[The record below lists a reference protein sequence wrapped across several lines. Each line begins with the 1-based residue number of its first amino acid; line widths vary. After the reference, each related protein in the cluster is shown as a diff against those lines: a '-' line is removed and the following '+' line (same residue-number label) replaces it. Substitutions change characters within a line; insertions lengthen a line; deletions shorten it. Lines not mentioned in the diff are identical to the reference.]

1 MCHNGIGRQ
10 CDYRRRGNL
19 KIVSARLVALVI
31 TFLGPASALS
41 AQSFEVSPFY
51 GYRFGGSFVDLYTAQ
66 PFDLDGAPATGV
78 AFDIRIYDDDDFQFE
93 GFFTHQV
100 ADVALGAGPE
110 RPATRWRVSADH
122 WMAGALQEF
131 DGGRVRPFT
140 TGLAGLTRYAAEGD
154 NEFRFTLS
162 AGGGVKILPSRRFG
176 IRLDGRLFSTF
187 VDGGGNAIACTPGVC
202 LVGLHVSVV
211 WQAEF
216 TAGAIVRLP

>member
-1 MCHNGIGRQ
+1 LQIA
-10 CDYRRRGNL
+10 
-19 KIVSARLVALVI
+19 SARLAGLVI
-31 TFLGPASALS
+31 AFLGLAPALS

-78 AFDIRIYDDDDFQFE
+78 AFDVRIYDDDFQIE
-93 GFFTHQV
+93 GLFTHQA
-100 ADVALGAGPE
+100 ADVLLGATPG
-110 RPATRWRVSADH
+110 RPATLWRVAADH

-131 DGGRVRPFT
+131 DAGRVRPFT
-140 TGLAGLTRYAAEGD
+140 TGMAGLTRYAANGD

-162 AGGGVKILPSRRFG
+162 AGGGVKMFPARRVG

-187 VDGGGNAIACTPGVC
+187 VDGGGNAVACTPGVC
-202 LVGLHVSVV
+202 LVGLHVNVV

-216 TAGAIVRLP
+216 TAGVIVRFP

>member
-1 MCHNGIGRQ
+1 MTTIDGGQ
-10 CDYRRRGNL
+10 L
-19 KIVSARLVALVI
+19 KTASARSFAIVVAFVIALLV
-31 TFLGPASALS
+31 PASTLR

-51 GYRFGGSFVDLYTAQ
+51 GYRFGGSFVDLYTPQ

-78 AFDIRIYDDDDFQFE
+78 VFDVRIYDDDDLQFE
-93 GFFTHQV
+93 GLFTHQA
-100 ADVALGAGPE
+100 ADVAVGAGPD
-110 RPATRWRVSADH
+110 RRATRWRVSADH

-131 DGGRVRPFT
+131 DAGRVRPFT
-140 TGLAGLTRYAAEGD
+140 TGMAGLTRYAAEGD

-162 AGGGVKILPSRRFG
+162 AGGGVKILPSRRLG

-216 TAGAIVRLP
+216 TAGVMVRLP

>member
-1 MCHNGIGRQ
+1 
-10 CDYRRRGNL
+10 L
-19 KIVSARLVALVI
+19 KIAARLIGLVVA
-31 TFLGPASALS
+31 FLSLAPALS

-66 PFDLDGAPATGV
+66 PFDLDGAPATGI
-78 AFDIRIYDDDDFQFE
+78 AFDVRIYDDDDFQVE
-93 GFFTHQV
+93 GLFTHQA
-100 ADVALGAGPE
+100 ADVSLEALAG
-110 RPATRWRVSADH
+110 RPAELLRVAADH
-122 WMAGALQEF
+122 WLVGALQEF
-131 DGGRVRPFT
+131 DAGNVRPFT
-140 TGLAGLTRYAAEGD
+140 TGMAGLTRYAANGD

-162 AGGGVKILPSRRFG
+162 AGGGVKMFPARRVG

-216 TAGAIVRLP
+216 TAAVIVRFP